1 MTLFFVPFF
10 IISRV
15 SEPKNMWQVLA
26 VIGSQCVS
34 GAFFFVFVFLIKAV
48 LKHDILS
55 CGWMDRIDLFQT
67 FKRVKYNWSVWTFAK
82 QNFWYVHMHLA
93 LNMDAFFVSFYIWYL
108 LYNCLV
114 CVCLQYVKAAAY
126 CEQMKFYHFFFFKA
140 SGSVQSA
147 DRVRGFVNLHTCT
160 LTHISL
166 SSSEKRFSFK
176 VHLSK
181 FDIRY
186 KKCSVMETHAMKLLA
201 QFFCWC

>member
-34 GAFFFVFVFLIKAV
+34 GAFFFFVFVFLIKAV

-82 QNFWYVHMHLA
+82 QNFWHVHMHLA

-108 LYNCLV
+108 LYNYLV
-114 CVCLQYVKAAAY
+114 CVCLSAVCKS
-126 CEQMKFYHFFFFKA
+126 CCLLWTDEVLSFFLK
-140 SGSVQSA
+140 
-147 DRVRGFVNLHTCT
+147 H
-160 LTHISL
+160 
-166 SSSEKRFSFK
+166 
-176 VHLSK
+176 
-181 FDIRY
+181 
-186 KKCSVMETHAMKLLA
+186 LA
-201 QFFCWC
+201 QFKVPTESGVLLICTRAH

>member
-67 FKRVKYNWSVWTFAK
+67 FKRIKYNWSVWTFAK

-93 LNMDAFFVSFYIWYL
+93 LNMDTVFVSFYIWYL
-108 LYNCLV
+108 LYNYLV
-114 CVCLQYVKAAAY
+114 CLSAVCKSCWLLWTDEVLS
-126 CEQMKFYHFFFFKA
+126 FFFFKA

-147 DRVRGFVNLHTCT
+147 DRVRGFVNLHTCI

-176 VHLSK
+176 VHFSK

-186 KKCSVMETHAMKLLA
+186 KKC
-201 QFFCWC
+201 